1 MHRATRLVILDDGAA
16 IVAFARGGGP
26 LPSLGSDFRSRSP
39 GKRSAPGA
47 TRHNS
52 PRVRCA
58 YPGYIPRF
66 RDSAA
71 QLTRNVIAFTP
82 ARVRSPVP
90 RLSRIP
96 APSFLTVHSAGNR
109 QPAIPF
115 FCMQQDSTKTED

>member
-71 QLTRNVIAFTP
+71 QITRNVIAFHT
-82 ARVRSPVP
+82 ARVRSRVP
-90 RLSRIP
+90 SLSRITDP
-96 APSFLTVHSAGNR
+96 YFFTVPSARTSER
-109 QPAIPF
+109 AISLF
-115 FCMQQDSTKTED
+115 E